1 MKKKE
6 TLAGSSS
13 HADSKN
19 TCIIQF
25 KQDKMLTF
33 HSTTTLKVQL
43 INFVAGVNKNVAL
56 HQPTFQ
62 ISTYPGCD
70 ASLAVDG
77 IVNIMVN
84 GACTWDDSNPW
95 WAVDVGRPMFIR
107 GINITSDSTYRKLSQ
122 AN

>member
-1 MKKKE
+1 
-6 TLAGSSS
+6 
-13 HADSKN
+13 
-19 TCIIQF
+19 
-25 KQDKMLTF
+25 MLTC
-33 HSTTTLKVQL
+33 HSTATLKVRL
-43 INFVAGVNKNVAL
+43 INFVAGLNKNVAL

-77 IVNIMVN
+77 IANNLVN
-84 GACTWDDSNPW
+84 GACTYDDSYPW

-107 GINITSDSTYRKLSQ
+107 GINITSDHMYRKLSQ